1 MQDFILF
8 TCLIICKK
16 IRYLRFLKT
25 YTHTI
30 ISEKEVIE
38 GCKTGNRSSMEYLY
52 NLYHKRLRGVVY
64 RYSRTNFDI
73 DDILQEGFIRIFKNI
88 HSFNYSGSFEGW
100 IRRIIINTAINY
112 SKKYIKIQ
120 YEVNF
125 ENVNEKD
132 LDAIEIADNLSVQE
146 LHALISK
153 MPDGYRH
160 ILNLYAIDG
169 YSHKEIGEL
178 LSIGENSSS
187 SQYFRAK
194 KYLMRLI
201 KESV

>member
-1 MQDFILF
+1 
-8 TCLIICKK
+8 
-16 IRYLRFLKT
+16 LKT
-25 YTHTI
+25 CIHTI
-30 ISEKEVIE
+30 DSEKEVIE
-38 GCKTGNRSSMEYLY
+38 GCKIGDRASMERLY
-52 NLYHKRLRGVVY
+52 NLYHKRLRGMVY

-73 DDILQEGFIRIFKNI
+73 DDILQEGFIRIFKHI

-100 IRRIIINTAINY
+100 IKRIIINTAINY
-112 SKKYIKIQ
+112 SKKHIKIQ
-120 YEVNF
+120 SEVNF
-125 ENVNEKD
+125 ESINEKD

-146 LHALISK
+146 LQALISK
-153 MPDGYRH
+153 MPDGYRY

-169 YSHKEIGEL
+169 YTHKEIGEM